1 MTSALV
7 VTGRSHRSVRALAA
21 IDPSRIAAESGTLA
35 INLAILMLLLA
46 PVAAPLAVMER
57 PRDIVVVPVRPAR
70 VEPPP
75 PPTVPVQ
82 VQRDPP
88 PRTQTPSTQAVPIR
102 PTTDVAAPA
111 LDLPAAAIDP
121 PAFGPPHGRE
131 MAPVSE
137 LGASHGAGARLQH
150 LSAPPPPYPRQ
161 ALKDGVGGT
170 VMLEVVVDVDGRP
183 IEVRIARSSGHR
195 ELDQAARRQVL
206 NRWRFQPAMVD
217 GRAVRAVGLVPVEFA
232 LD

>member
-1 MTSALV
+1 MTNALV
-7 VTGRSHRSVRALAA
+7 LAGRSHPSVRALAA
-21 IDPSRIAAESGTLA
+21 VDPSRIAAESGTLA

-57 PRDIVVVPVRPAR
+57 PRDIVVVPVRPTR

-82 VQRDPP
+82 VERDPP
-88 PRTQTPSTQAVPIR
+88 PRTRASSAQVVSAGPSTH
-102 PTTDVAAPA
+102 VAAPA

-121 PAFGPPHGRE
+121 PAFELPHGRE
-131 MAPVSE
+131 TAPVGNI
-137 LGASHGAGARLQH
+137 GAPQGVGARLQH

-170 VMLEVVVDVDGRP
+170 VMLEVVVDIDGRP

-195 ELDQAARRQVL
+195 ELDQAARRHVL

-217 GRAVRAVGLVPVEFA
+217 GRAVQAVGLVPVEFA